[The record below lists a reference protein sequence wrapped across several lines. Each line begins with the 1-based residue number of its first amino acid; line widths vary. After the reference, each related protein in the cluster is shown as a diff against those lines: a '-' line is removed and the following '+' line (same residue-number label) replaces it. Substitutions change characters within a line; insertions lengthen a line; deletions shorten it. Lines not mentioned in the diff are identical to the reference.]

1 MQGLWSN
8 CVRETFPVCK
18 RSATLTDHYVKCQ
31 LALKLWLWQLS
42 SKATLLRWITALWS
56 FIYPRMS
63 GQQRQQAV
71 ILWATTA
78 VPDLRWNETS
88 NRKTPISRLIGGQQ
102 ADLAAGDADVQ
113 SLPIWLGPALLCP
126 TMEKKKT
133 SWGGWWLSVSKSI
146 RDVPSWKVDSCW
158 AGRTAGGGVRSVRMG
173 RREWWG
179 GSCWSRK
186 GGRERGEEGTA
197 EGIAHDKR
205 QHRPGRRVLC
215 L

>member
-88 NRKTPISRLIGGQQ
+88 NRKTPIRIKTPVTRADCGSKLILQPVTQMYNPSPFDWALCYSVQQ
-102 ADLAAGDADVQ
+102 
-113 SLPIWLGPALLCP
+113 WR
-126 TMEKKKT
+126 KKKT
-133 SWGGWWLSVSKSI
+133 S
-146 RDVPSWKVDSCW
+146 R
-158 AGRTAGGGVRSVRMG
+158 GGGQV
-173 RREWWG
+173 
-179 GSCWSRK
+179 
-186 GGRERGEEGTA
+186 
-197 EGIAHDKR
+197 DY
-205 QHRPGRRVLC
+205 
-215 L
+215 

>member
-88 NRKTPISRLIGGQQ
+88 NRKTPISRLG
-102 ADLAAGDADVQ
+102 AA
-113 SLPIWLGPALLCP
+113 SWSCSRWRRCTIPPHLTGPCATLSNNG
-126 TMEKKKT
+126 EKKNKLGGLMIKCFEEH
-133 SWGGWWLSVSKSI
+133 SWCTFVKGWLVL
-146 RDVPSWKVDSCW
+146 
-158 AGRTAGGGVRSVRMG
+158 GRTNGG
-173 RREWWG
+173 RRSKVSEDG
-179 GSCWSRK
+179 ETRMMRRK
-186 GGRERGEEGTA
+186 LLE
-197 EGIAHDKR
+197 
-205 QHRPGRRVLC
+205 
-215 L
+215 

>member
-88 NRKTPISRLIGGQQ
+88 NRKTPISRLG
-102 ADLAAGDADVQ
+102 AA
-113 SLPIWLGPALLCP
+113 SWSCSRWRRCTIPPHLTGPCATLSNNG
-126 TMEKKKT
+126 EKKKT